1 MKKSWVRLFFW
12 IMPVFVVLQLHVA
25 AKTNNAKTGRVT
37 LIITP
42 MFNSKPL
49 KLNNQYYVNENGDT
63 LYIDLFRFYM
73 TNFGLTDAQSFKEY
87 QCKDSDHLV
96 DAEDTAS
103 EKFSLDV
110 PAGEY
115 SELSFIAGVDS
126 VANTSGANNGDL
138 DPVKG
143 MYWAWNSGY
152 IMAKLEGHSK
162 VCKTLHQAFEFHIGG
177 YMPPYNTARGVS
189 LELPHTISV
198 KAGGNTIIRIR
209 ANAAAWFSGLL
220 DLATTND
227 IVIPGKE
234 AAMMADNYAQ
244 MFTIEE

>member
-1 MKKSWVRLFFW
+1 MKKSRVQLFFPF
-12 IMPVFVVLQLHVA
+12 ILVFMLMHTSVS
-25 AKTNNAKTGRVT
+25 AKTNAAKTGRIT
-37 LIITP
+37 IIITP
-42 MFNSKPL
+42 VFNSKPL
-49 KLNNQYYVNENGDT
+49 KLSNQYYVNENGDT

-73 TNFGLTDAQSFKEY
+73 TNFSVTDAQSFKEY
-87 QCKDSDHLV
+87 QCQDSNHLI
-96 DAEDTAS
+96 DAEDTAT
-103 EKFSLDV
+103 EKFSLTV

-115 SELSFIAGVDS
+115 GELSFIAGVDS
-126 VANTSGANNGDL
+126 IANTSGANSGDL

-189 LELPHTISV
+189 LELPHTITV
-198 KAGGNTIIRIR
+198 KAGGNTIIRVK

-220 DLATTND
+220 DLSTTND
-227 IVIPGKE
+227 ITIPGKE

-244 MFTIEE
+244 MFTVAE